1 MFDDGFPRKLSVKLG
16 DVLKDRVPHLAEAR
30 QRSAHWIV
38 RAAIG
43 RYVEREDKRV
53 ACHQDAILA

>member
-1 MFDDGFPRKLSVKLG
+1 M
-16 DVLKDRVPHLAEAR
+16 AEAR

-38 RAAIG
+38 RAAIA

>member
-1 MFDDGFPRKLSVKLG
+1 MFGDGFPRKLSVKLG

-38 RAAIG
+38 RAAIA
-43 RYVEREDKRV
+43 RY
-53 ACHQDAILA
+53 